1 MSTDSLVTRSKED
14 YLEIIFE
21 LSKDKGFARMKD
33 VATKMGVKPASVTEM
48 VKKLDDENYLKYEK
62 YGYIMLTKKGNRV
75 AEDVILRHEILK
87 NFLEIILVP
96 EEAAD
101 KSACFMEHNLDA
113 KTVEQI
119 KRFVEFSNESD
130 AKKTWISDFEK
141 FCKKKEI
148 L

>member
-1 MSTDSLVTRSKED
+1 MVTRSKED
-14 YLEIIFE
+14 YLETLFE
-21 LSKDKGFARMKD
+21 LSKGKGFARVKD
-33 VATKMGVKPASVTEM
+33 VASKMGVKPASVTEM

-62 YGYIMLTKKGNRV
+62 YGYIRLTKKGNCI
-75 AEDVILRHEILK
+75 AEDVISRHEVLK
-87 NFLEIILVP
+87 RFLEIILVP

-119 KRFVEFSNESD
+119 KRFVEFADEND

-141 FCKKKEI
+141 FCRKKEI